1 MKILITSPAFNNPN
15 MEYLIRYAK
24 EHADE
29 VEINPYGRT
38 LTVEELKQ
46 LWDGADAIVA
56 GLEPYTPDV
65 LNEAPD
71 SIKQLLDYYDNDI
84 KNQTQRYLSKS
95 LSPYYSQEDLMQD
108 IRVQLICSVKN
119 LKIKLH
125 DTKPDSDNN

>member
-1 MKILITSPAFNNPN
+1 MTKARDKHPPLPADILA
-15 MEYLIRYAK
+15 
-24 EHADE
+24 
-29 VEINPYGRT
+29 
-38 LTVEELKQ
+38 
-46 LWDGADAIVA
+46 
-56 GLEPYTPDV
+56 DV

-84 KNQTQRYLSKS
+84 KNLTQRYLSKN